1 MLITFLKWLKN
12 IVDFARFS
20 IYGIKR
26 ISAVDRLSFF
36 SHEDEEDVA
45 FAQCALVHTR
55 LDFHWGRSVL
65 FIPESVFC
73 TESVLLSLR
82 FIPESVFYTQSVI
95 RSPQSAVR
103 SPAFMLTARQSN
115 STHACTWSGRCWEL
129 REASQNMCEFIF
141 AVIADCKLRTMHEG

>member
-1 MLITFLKWLKN
+1 M
-12 IVDFARFS
+12 DFARCS

-82 FIPESVFYTQSVI
+82 FIPESVSYTQSVI

-103 SPAFMLTARQSN
+103 SPQS
-115 STHACTWSGRCWEL
+115 
-129 REASQNMCEFIF
+129 
-141 AVIADCKLRTMHEG
+141 AVRSPQSFFYADR